1 MNKNLFNSVLGLVST
16 NHSFEF
22 VSNQWDII
30 ENGSNF
36 NKLSVINI
44 PCVWQVFELKGI
56 QKGPFFRDLVKKH
69 VDGLA
74 YLYSG
79 SIEKFLAIEMKDN
92 ILNHLETAK
101 KQIAASLCSMKLL
114 EYMGLGTKSN
124 IECIGFV
131 IGTTT
136 PKYNA
141 YIVSNINSAR
151 IANKKLTLSQSLY
164 NNKEVRTTIGAL
176 DSNIP
181 QHLASISVLL
191 RLKLLNE
198 GDTHCILQLSEI
210 L

>member
-22 VSNQWDII
+22 VSNQWNII

-44 PCVWQVFELKGI
+44 PCVWQVFEVKGI

-92 ILNHLETAK
+92 ILNNLETAK

-124 IECIGFV
+124 IECIGMA
-131 IGTTT
+131 IGTTDS
-136 PKYNA
+136 KFNSKMES
-141 YIVSNINSAR
+141 YISSAR
-151 IANKKLTLSQSLY
+151 IANKELPLSKQLY
-164 NNKEVRTTIGAL
+164 KEKEVRTTIGKL

-181 QHLASISVLL
+181 QYLASISVLL